1 MSTLKDIIDIIKSS
15 KATEDLKNNMLNK
28 KYSSISTRASEGTL
42 QFPILISNSLDIETA
57 QMVVKALE
65 RNYTTFV
72 QTVISMNSVTSSTDI
87 ADYLKQFHQN
97 FSNNKLNISDVTDI
111 IKNIGEGYK
120 IEKLDNGTYVLT
132 ETYNNT
138 STSGTIKAN
147 KEQLIDLMEDLNYNI
162 LNKKVTPRDETIY
175 HFKDAEKN
183 KKFNSITMEATSY
196 RPLTDDQV
204 QIMLKSRGYFQGTA
218 AFDRARAELMQQHYD
233 DYVRQR
239 EIEDE
244 EKLLNHAEKRAQM
257 TMNQAQREIDN
268 IRNDEN
274 DEYRRQRDRLDDL
287 RQYNKFEYEKTR
299 NATNDA
305 AKNANLASQTA
316 ANAKNIQ
323 ATDYKLN
330 SYELPTQMLK
340 DNDVKKAN
348 ELIATTM
355 HVRLHMLNKNND
367 PIGIRDFILGIK
379 GNMHPIKS
387 EEMIANVSNACKNTD
402 KVFNFLRWTT
412 GEISF
417 FKDFYLNINDMKKDV
432 YNESQGASRWWIAL
446 KNRRSLGKM
455 SNSAFIKNKILPNA
469 TIVLSTEEA
478 EIIKSV
484 YGFDIMKPY
493 FTSKIMKEYYLLGF
507 VVVDNSAQIAHFM
520 FDGDVDFQS
529 VSFSGMEKE
538 NTRDERKFKEMLKVI
553 NRN

>member
-1 MSTLKDIIDIIKSS
+1 MGVLKDIADIVKSTDT
-15 KATEDLKNNMLNK
+15 AEELKSNITNK
-28 KYSSISTRASEGTL
+28 KYTSIATRASEGTL

-65 RNYTTFV
+65 RNYATFV
-72 QTVISMNSVTSSTDI
+72 QTVISMNSVTNSTDI
-87 ADYLKQFHQN
+87 SDYLKQFHQN
-97 FSNNKLNISDVTDI
+97 FKAGTLTDADVANIV
-111 IKNIGEGYK
+111 KVIGEGYNV
-120 IEKLDNGTYVLT
+120 EKLDNGTYVLT

-138 STSGTIKAN
+138 STSGTVKAN
-147 KEQLIDLMEDLNYNI
+147 KEQLIDLMEDLNYSI

-175 HFKDAEKN
+175 HFKDVEKN
-183 KKFNSITMEATSY
+183 KKFNSITMEAT
-196 RPLTDDQV
+196 
-204 QIMLKSRGYFQGTA
+204 
-218 AFDRARAELMQQHYD
+218 
-233 DYVRQR
+233 
-239 EIEDE
+239 DE
-244 EKLLNHAEKRAQM
+244 EKE
-257 TMNQAQREIDN
+257 
-268 IRNDEN
+268 
-274 DEYRRQRDRLDDL
+274 EYNRQRDKLDDL
-287 RQYNKFEYEKTR
+287 RQYNKFEYEKNR
-299 NATNDA
+299 NTVNDA
-305 AKNANLASQTA
+305 VKNANLTSQA
-316 ANAKNIQ
+316 ALNKANIDV
-323 ATDYKLN
+323 ADYKLR
-330 SYELPTQMLK
+330 SRELPTQMLK

-367 PIGIRDFILGIK
+367 PIGVRDFVLGIK

-387 EEMIANVSNACKNTD
+387 EEMITNVSNACKNTD
-402 KVFNFLRWTT
+402 TVFNFLRWTT

-455 SNSAFIKNKILPNA
+455 SNSAFVKNKILPNA

-520 FDGDVDFQS
+520 FDGDADFQS